1 MVKRKVAR
9 IGPSTLM
16 ISLPSKWCKHF
27 NIQKGAELD
36 VEEQGSEIKIRV
48 NENKSLLETTVDI
61 SNLGYRTGKWTLGI
75 PFTAGYDLINVNH
88 EENQKDFINSI
99 IREEFIGFIIS
110 EQNDNKTVFK
120 KVTMESE
127 EEFDALLRRVFLLT
141 IDLSQ
146 KVVTALNESKPSALK
161 NYLVMEKTNNQLV
174 NHCFRLLVKSG
185 YKDYKKTDFYHVVVW
200 NLEKLADEFKYMINY
215 FQNKKL
221 DLNKELIDILREI
234 QEIFQQ
240 YYETFYSFSLD
251 KLDKLTVRN
260 KELQDI
266 ILGMEKK
273 LSKEDTVLTFF
284 MIKLLDRLDNFSSSF
299 VAINL
304 KQHL

>member
-161 NYLVMEKTNNQLV
+161 NYLVMEKTNNQLDFFRKLV
-174 NHCFRLLVKSG
+174 HFQFFAEFIIGFFSCFSVKIIKIFFITINIDFKMVGLHYSPVIFSVTRLVLMKMPVG
-185 YKDYKKTDFYHVVVW
+185 H
-200 NLEKLADEFKYMINY
+200 E
-215 FQNKKL
+215 
-221 DLNKELIDILREI
+221 IDIFKVDFREDVS
-234 QEIFQQ
+234 FNG
-240 YYETFYSFSLD
+240 FY
-251 KLDKLTVRN
+251 
-260 KELQDI
+260 
-266 ILGMEKK
+266 
-273 LSKEDTVLTFF
+273 
-284 MIKLLDRLDNFSSSF
+284 
-299 VAINL
+299 VAGIAFDCA
-304 KQHL
+304 